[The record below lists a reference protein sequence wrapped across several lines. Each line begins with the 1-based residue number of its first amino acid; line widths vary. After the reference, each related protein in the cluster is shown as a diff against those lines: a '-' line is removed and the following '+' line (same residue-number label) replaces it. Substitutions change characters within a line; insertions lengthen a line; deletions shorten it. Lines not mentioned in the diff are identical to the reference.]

1 MILVQ
6 KECFRTHFWS
16 CGEIR
21 LEHVHFV
28 YKHGLGDCW
37 REILH
42 DQIAKIYWWYRQS
55 FFRGI
60 QEVGYQKQ
68 GNNQLAGSP

>member
-1 MILVQ
+1 MIPVQ
-6 KECFRTHFWS
+6 TECFRTHFWS
-16 CGEIR
+16 CGGIR
-21 LEHVHFV
+21 LKHVHFV

-42 DQIAKIYWWYRQS
+42 DQIAKIYWRHRQS

-60 QEVGYQKQ
+60 QEVGNKEKHDF
-68 GNNQLAGSP
+68 GAMRSP